1 MDVAALLACTRCAL
15 SATRQR
21 VVVGT
26 GPAAARL
33 MVVGEAPGRS
43 EDEGGAP
50 FTGRSGQLLTRLIAE
65 AVGLEREQYFITNVV
80 KCRPPQNRP
89 PRRDELTACRPWLD
103 EQLREQRPTVVLA
116 VGATAAKAVFGVT
129 TPMREAHG
137 EVLISGG
144 PRGVVTYHPAAA
156 LRQGRIVED
165 VMRTDLALVRELLS

>member
-1 MDVAALLACTRCAL
+1 
-15 SATRQR
+15 
-21 VVVGT
+21 
-26 GPAAARL
+26 

-65 AVGLEREQYFITNVV
+65 AVGLEREQYFITNIV

-103 EQLREQRPTVVLA
+103 EQLREQRPSVVLA

-137 EVLISGG
+137 EVLTNGG

>member
-15 SATRQR
+15 STTRQR

-26 GPAAARL
+26 GPSRARL
-33 MVVGEAPGRS
+33 MVVGEAPGRT

-65 AVGLEREQYFITNVV
+65 AVGLERDQYFITNVV

-89 PRRDELTACRPWLD
+89 PRRDELSACRPWLD
-103 EQLREQRPTVVLA
+103 EQLRDQRPSVVLA
-116 VGATAAKAVFGVT
+116 VGATAARAVFGVT
-129 TPMREAHG
+129 APMREAHG
-137 EVLISGG
+137 EVVGG
-144 PRGVVTYHPAAA
+144 EGLRGVVTYHPAAA

-165 VMRTDLALVRELLS
+165 MMRTDLALAKAWLS

>member
-1 MDVAALLACTRCAL
+1 
-15 SATRQR
+15 
-21 VVVGT
+21 
-26 GPAAARL
+26 

-137 EVLISGG
+137 EVVTSGG